1 MIGISI
7 FLMTISLLGLGLL
20 LLSKETLNRQNAE
33 TEGNMKNETFSILSD
48 KNPDNKT
55 ENS

>member
-33 TEGNMKNETFSILSD
+33 TDRNIKTDRFAILTDNSTV
-48 KNPDNKT
+48 NKT
-55 ENS
+55 VNS